1 MRIAL
6 GLASLLATPLVAASG
21 ATGAILCTLAFAG
34 MMFQSRQAYARI
46 GVLVVMV
53 LGAAGLAVTGLSVS
67 AANPDLRALLLTL
80 LLATTAIL
88 VTLTLLSPKAR
99 LRLARLAD
107 SVELFILALL
117 LPLGVATAGL
127 V

>member
-1 MRIAL
+1 
-6 GLASLLATPLVAASG
+6 
-21 ATGAILCTLAFAG
+21 

-53 LGAAGLAVTGLSVS
+53 LGAAGLAITGLSVS
-67 AANPDLRALLLTL
+67 AANPDLRAFLLAL

-99 LRLARLAD
+99 LRLARVAD
-107 SVELFILALL
+107 TVEVLILALL
-117 LPLGVATAGL
+117 LPLGIATAGL

>member
-1 MRIAL
+1 
-6 GLASLLATPLVAASG
+6 
-21 ATGAILCTLAFAG
+21 
-34 MMFQSRQAYARI
+34 MMFQSRQAYARL

-67 AANPDLRALLLTL
+67 AAFPDLRAVLLTL

-88 VTLTLLSPKAR
+88 VVLTLLSPKAR
-99 LRLARLAD
+99 LRLARVAD
-107 SVELFILALL
+107 TVEVLILALL
-117 LPLGVATAGL
+117 LPLGIATAGL